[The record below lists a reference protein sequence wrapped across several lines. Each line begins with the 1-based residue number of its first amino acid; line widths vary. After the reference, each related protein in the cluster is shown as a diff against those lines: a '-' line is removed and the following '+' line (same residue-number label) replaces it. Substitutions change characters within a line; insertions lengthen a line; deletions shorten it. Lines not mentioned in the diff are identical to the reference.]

1 MAKRSDPDRRL
12 RAEVRLVGDALG
24 QVIREQEGKPLYV
37 LVERVRHAAIAL
49 QRRGASGDER
59 KLRRLVAGLDLDELV
74 ALARAFTIFF
84 QLVNVCEQRHTAA
97 SHGPKEPGSAF
108 DLMRRLRARGLRA
121 DAVESALT
129 ELRTTVVLTAHPTEA
144 TRWSVHETLSRVGAV
159 LARRASD
166 GSISPA
172 DALAREVTTLWQTQL
187 QRSRGPTPIDEVL
200 QAIHTLETVFF
211 DAVPAVHQRLDRA
224 FEAVYGRALAAPARP
239 LRLGSWV
246 GGDRDGNPNVTP
258 WVTDDALR
266 LYRRGALSAY
276 WRALQ
281 PLVTELTASDQVAP
295 VTTELRQSLARDLAE
310 GPRIRERV
318 AGREVHEVYRR
329 KLNAMGVRLELTLE
343 ETDAYEVPGSR
354 GGYPDA
360 EAFVADLD
368 LLDASLR
375 ANRGARIADGP
386 LATLREQAAT
396 YGFRL
401 ACIDVRE
408 HQARHREAV
417 GALLCPVEG
426 PLDTLPVDAQE
437 RFLEALFFSEAP
449 ATRDADA
456 LPATAREVLATLQ
469 VLRDARLRFDRDAV
483 RDVVISNTSNH
494 ADVLELLALARQ
506 AGLVRRRPEGV
517 GFESDVEIVPL
528 FETVAALAGADDS
541 MERLYRS
548 RAYRAQLA
556 ARGMHQQIMLG
567 YSDSTKDGG
576 YFAANFALWRAQV
589 ALSAQADRHG
599 VGLEFF
605 HGRGG
610 TISRGGGP
618 THRAILAQPVGTVR
632 GRIKI
637 TEQGEVIA
645 SKYGTVPSAVHH
657 LEQLVTATLE
667 ATVAHPLRNRRARP
681 GWIDA
686 MTELARESRQAY
698 RALVYET
705 PGFAELFRAVTPI
718 EEISQ
723 LRIGSRPARRVGGGG
738 IGELR
743 AIPWNFAWNQNRIL
757 LSSWYGAGT
766 GLEAALARRGGGAR
780 LRAMYR
786 GWPFFRTVIDNLEQV
801 LAKVDLRI
809 GASYAELARNLP
821 GASDVVAHVALEFD
835 ATLRGVLAVVGARK
849 LLAADPVLGRSIER
863 RSPYVDVLSYLQLEL
878 LQRKREG
885 RVRPRERERV
895 DAAIQLTISGIA
907 AGLRNTG

>member
-1 MAKRSDPDRRL
+1 MASPQQTDLRL
-12 RAEVRLVGDALG
+12 RTEVRLVGEVLG
-24 QVIREQEGKPLYV
+24 LVIREQEGKSIYA

-49 QRRGASGDER
+49 RKRDADAGER
-59 KLRRLVAGLDLDELV
+59 KLRRVVGDLDLDELV
-74 ALARAFTIFF
+74 AIARAFTIFF
-84 QLVNVCEQRHTAA
+84 QLVNVCEQRHTAT

-108 DLMRRLRARGLRA
+108 DLMRRLRRSGMRA
-121 DAVESALT
+121 DAIEVALA

-144 TRWSVHETLSRVGAV
+144 TRWSVHETLARIEAV
-159 LARRASD
+159 LAYRPAD
-166 GSISPA
+166 GETPQR
-172 DALAREVTTLWQTQL
+172 DALAREITALWQTQL
-187 QRSRGPTPIDEVL
+187 QRTRGPTPIDEVL

-211 DAVPAVHQRLDRA
+211 DAVPAVHQRVKHA
-224 FEAVYGRALAAPARP
+224 FESVYGRALAGPARP
-239 LRLGSWV
+239 VRMGSWV

-258 WVTDDALR
+258 WVTGDAMR
-266 LYRRGALSAY
+266 LYRRGALGAY

-281 PLVTELTASDQVAP
+281 PVLRELTASDQVVP
-295 VTTELRQSLARDLAE
+295 VATELRESLARDLAE
-310 GPRIRERV
+310 VPRIGERV

-329 KLNAMGVRLELTLE
+329 KLNAMGVRLELALE
-343 ETDAYEVPGSR
+343 ETEAHELPGAR

-360 EAFVADLD
+360 AAFVADLD
-368 LLDASLR
+368 LVDASLR
-375 ANRGARIADGP
+375 ANRGARIADGR
-386 LATLREQAAT
+386 LATLREQAVS

-401 ACIDVRE
+401 ACIDIRE

-417 GALLCPVEG
+417 AAMLCPVEG
-426 PLDTLPVDAQE
+426 PLDTLPVAAQE
-437 RFLEALFFSEAP
+437 RFIEGLFFSEAP
-449 ATRDADA
+449 AARDEDA
-456 LPATAREVLATLQ
+456 LPPHAREVIATLQ
-469 VLRDARLRFDRDAV
+469 LLRDAQQHFDRDAMG
-483 RDVVISNTSNH
+483 DVVISNTSNH

-517 GFESDVEIVPL
+517 GFESDIEIVPL
-528 FETVAALAGADDS
+528 FETVEALAGAQHA
-541 MERLYRS
+541 MERLYGS
-548 RAYRAQLA
+548 RAYRAQLQ
-556 ARGMHQQIMLG
+556 ARGMRQQIMLG

-589 ALSAQADRHG
+589 ALTAQADRHG
-599 VGLEFF
+599 VEVEFF

-657 LEQLVTATLE
+657 LERLVTATLE

-681 GWIDA
+681 GWVDA
-686 MTELARESRQAY
+686 MTELADESRRAY
-698 RALVYET
+698 RQLVYDT
-705 PGFAELFRAVTPI
+705 PGFVAIFQAVTPI
-718 EEISQ
+718 EEIAQ
-723 LRIGSRPARRVGGGG
+723 LRIGSRPSRRAGGGS
-738 IGELR
+738 ISELR

-757 LSSWYGAGT
+757 LSSWYGAGSA
-766 GLEAALARRGGGAR
+766 LEAALARRGGRAR
-780 LRAMYR
+780 LQAMYR
-786 GWPFFRTVIDNLEQV
+786 GWPFFRTVIDNLQQV

-809 GASYAELARNLP
+809 GVSYAELARDLP

-849 LLAADPVLGRSIER
+849 LLAADVALGRSIER

-878 LQRKREG
+878 LRRKRQG
-885 RVRPRERERV
+885 KVPSRDRERV
-895 DAAIQLTISGIA
+895 DAAIQLTINGIA